1 MAGFYIDIRSID
13 EYARYL
19 SKYVTNLADLVV
31 AMKAD
36 TLKTEEQWKD
46 KIYQKTL
53 DTIIEMEKIFKVF
66 DDEVKRMIKTLKV
79 MGEKFSDYVD

>member
-46 KIYQKTL
+46 KIYKKTSFY
-53 DTIIEMEKIFKVF
+53 TIFKN
-66 DDEVKRMIKTLKV
+66 MIKQSFNPIIFYQLKKVFYICTLH
-79 MGEKFSDYVD
+79 